1 MALTWWSRWMSV
13 RPRSSGRGRPTA
25 RSRARRATLAEDD
38 DVGVAGLGVEHIL
51 YKVQHGGTRVP
62 EQRAPMW

>member
-1 MALTWWSRWMSV
+1 MREIAV
-13 RPRSSGRGRPTA
+13 G
-25 RSRARRATLAEDD
+25 RARRATLAEDD